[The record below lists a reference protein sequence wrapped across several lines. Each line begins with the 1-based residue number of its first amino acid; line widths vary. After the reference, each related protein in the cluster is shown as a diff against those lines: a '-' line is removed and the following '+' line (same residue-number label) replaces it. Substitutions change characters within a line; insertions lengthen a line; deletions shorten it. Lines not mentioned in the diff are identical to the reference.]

1 METASHQEDT
11 SEVLSV
17 GRLLDG
23 LLPPRCYLEGCEQG
37 ANGAT
42 IHSLMR
48 THQFNVSNIYN
59 IHTKLYP
66 TENLQE

>member
-1 METASHQEDT
+1 MENASHQEDT

-48 THQFNVSNIYN
+48 THQFNVSNI
-59 IHTKLYP
+59 
-66 TENLQE
+66 